1 MATTYPLTWDQ
12 TGERFF
18 ETGVRNCVV
27 YPYNTTTKKYS
38 PGVAWN
44 GISSIS
50 ESADGGDA
58 NPIYADD
65 IKYLD
70 LRSVEDLSLS
80 IEAYMYPD
88 EFAKLDGSAEMA
100 DGVWIGQQRRGSF
113 GLSYVTRIGND
124 TDMEDHG
131 EKLHLVYG
139 CVAAPTEKSYETI
152 NDSPEAIT
160 FSWDVS
166 TTPVEFTTT
175 TLDGKKPKP
184 TALITID
191 STKVDATKYASFKE
205 TLYGKDNT
213 APELPMPD
221 EVYTFFTTSANPT
234 TGG

>member
-1 MATTYPLTWDQ
+1 MANTVTYPLVWDE

-18 ETGVRNCVV
+18 ETGVRHCVV
-27 YPYNTTTKKYS
+27 YKFDTENKTYG
-38 PGVAWN
+38 PGVPWN

-70 LRSVEDLSLS
+70 LRSVEDLNLS
-80 IEAYMYPD
+80 IEAYTYPD
-88 EFAKLDGSAEMA
+88 EFAKLDGSAEMVA
-100 DGVWIGQQRRGSF
+100 GVWIGQQRRGMF

-131 EKLHLVYG
+131 EKLHLAYG
-139 CVAAPTEKSYETI
+139 CVAAPTEKGYETI

-166 TTPVEFTTT
+166 TTPVAFETTK
-175 TLDGKKPKP
+175 LDGKTPKP

-191 STKVDATKYASFKE
+191 SRNVDAAKYESFK
-205 TLYGKDNT
+205 TILYGEGNT
-213 APELPMPD
+213 AARLPLPD
-221 EVYTFFTTSANPT
+221 EVYNFFTASETTNP
-234 TGG
+234 